1 MASQRGGRDDG
12 GGRPRGH
19 ADPAFLAA
27 KRARLDEPHVA
38 ALNALAAQVERTTRR
53 AAPRVDPDSGGTAA
67 RVLLLLE
74 TPSVTA
80 TYASGIVS
88 LDNDDPTAAN
98 LWHAVAGSGL
108 TRAETLVWNA
118 VPWFV
123 GTAERGAAP
132 SAGELALGRTW
143 LTPFLTLLPRL
154 EVVVA
159 LGRSAEAAVRHL
171 GTASPALAGRRFV
184 VLLAP
189 HPSQRVYNRP
199 GSAGRERVDIALAQA
214 AEVIRRSAGR

>member
-1 MASQRGGRDDG
+1 MADG
-12 GGRPRGH
+12 AEGPRRH

-38 ALNALAAQVERTTRR
+38 GLNALAAQVERTTQRP
-53 AAPRVDPDSGGTAA
+53 APRVDPDSGGARA

-74 TPSVTA
+74 TPSVA
-80 TYASGIVS
+80 GTYGSGLIS
-88 LDNDDPTAAN
+88 LDNDDATAAN
-98 LWHAVAGSGL
+98 LLRAVQEAGL
-108 TRAETLVWNA
+108 PREKLVVWNA

-123 GTAERGAAP
+123 GTPERGVTP
-132 SAGELALGRTW
+132 SAAELRLGRTW

-159 LGRSAEAAVRHL
+159 LGRSAQAAVTHL
-171 GTASPALAGRRFV
+171 STATPELGGRRFT

-199 GSAGRERVDIALAQA
+199 GFEGRARVHAALAQA
-214 AEVIRRSAGR
+214 AVTLEALRTRTDD

>member
-1 MASQRGGRDDG
+1 MAESSSA
-12 GGRPRGH
+12 PRRH

-38 ALNALAAQVERTTRR
+38 PLNALAAQVERTTRR
-53 AAPRVDPDSGGTAA
+53 LAPRVDPDSGGTGA

-74 TPSVTA
+74 TPSVA
-80 TYASGIVS
+80 GTYGSGLIS
-88 LDNDDPTAAN
+88 LDNDDATAAN
-98 LWHAVAGSGL
+98 LLRAVRASGL
-108 TRAETLVWNA
+108 ARAELVVWNA

-123 GTAERGAAP
+123 GTPDRGVTP
-132 SAGELALGRTW
+132 SAGELRLGQTW
-143 LTPFLTLLPRL
+143 LIPFLTLLPRL

-159 LGRSAEAAVRHL
+159 LGRSAQSAVTHL
-171 GTASPALAGRRFV
+171 STATPALGGRRFT

-199 GSAGRERVDIALAQA
+199 GYEGRERVHAALVEAADALRPLRRGQA
-214 AEVIRRSAGR
+214 H